1 VFFDYDGELLMQTLP
16 TLVTLYCETY
26 SAAKWNTL

>member
-1 VFFDYDGELLMQTLP
+1 MQTLP